1 MAGYRRTQMGFHTS
15 HGWYLPMGVRSP
27 ERGPAYALRCT
38 RCDSVGP
45 WANTPTE
52 AMDEALRAGWTLV
65 IVSRYGQQ
73 AGSPMD
79 EAHCPSCRNLMTE
92 QQRLQHLRRL
102 ANDALDA
109 AEAAGIED
117 AVNWGD
123 LSCVEAALVLTD
135 EGRSYYRV
143 MIEEASPDAYKLG
156 VYVRD
161 WLAKRG
167 WTDVEGLTEW

>member
-1 MAGYRRTQMGFHTS
+1 
-15 HGWYLPMGVRSP
+15 
-27 ERGPAYALRCT
+27 
-38 RCDSVGP
+38 
-45 WANTPTE
+45 
-52 AMDEALRAGWTLV
+52 
-65 IVSRYGQQ
+65 
-73 AGSPMD
+73 MD

-167 WTDVEGLTEW
+167 WTDVEVLTEW

>member
-1 MAGYRRTQMGFHTS
+1 M
-15 HGWYLPMGVRSP
+15 
-27 ERGPAYALRCT
+27 
-38 RCDSVGP
+38 SVQIG
-45 WANTPTE
+45 
-52 AMDEALRAGWTLV
+52 DR
-65 IVSRYGQQ
+65 
-73 AGSPMD
+73 
-79 EAHCPSCRNLMTE
+79 TE

-102 ANDALDA
+102 TNEALHA
-109 AEAAGIED
+109 AEAAGIAD

-167 WTDVEGLTEW
+167 WTDVEVLTEW